1 MDDSNF
7 NFFYIFGAT
16 ALFYY
21 TTLEEYYVGGLHLKP
36 GNGVTDGS
44 FPVIIGLIVL
54 GFTGNGVMQAEI
66 SKGNVNTKAVNIAVF
81 VCMGLYLLT
90 LFQNI
95 YNIFKTKEN
104 PEIGEPVKWKALLI

>member
-81 VCMGLYLLT
+81 ICMGLYLLT
-90 LFQNI
+90 LF
-95 YNIFKTKEN
+95 
-104 PEIGEPVKWKALLI
+104 